1 MGQLLGTVFSK
12 LLGSSTLFQSE
23 CKNISCCSTAAAN
36 ARVYDPSK
44 DAAAV
49 AAAAALGAADLR
61 GLDVLRRQR
70 ARPSRPVV
78 RYMEKSDDHDLDR

>member
-36 ARVYDPSK
+36 ARVYDPIQASL

-61 GLDVLRRQR
+61 RLGVLRRQR
-70 ARPSRPVV
+70 ARSSRPVV
-78 RYMEKSDDHDLDR
+78 R